1 MDLELVFISGD
12 IMKKL
17 FIIGFLSLFAMALL
31 GFTKVLNAP
40 HIMETEGASYSDV
53 SAVIYVVAGLMLIF
67 IAFFTYKLHFIAG
80 IIPFLL
86 GVSCL
91 LYGLFICFVK
101 FG

>member
-1 MDLELVFISGD
+1 MRKVI
-12 IMKKL
+12 
-17 FIIGFLSLFAMALL
+17 IIGFLSLFAMALL

-40 HIMETEGASYSDV
+40 HILETEGVSYSDI
-53 SAVIYVVAGLMLIF
+53 SAIIYVVAGLLLIF
-67 IAFFTYKLHFIAG
+67 IAFFTYKFHFVAG

-86 GVSCL
+86 GISCL